1 MNKTEKKSLN
11 RGSLI
16 YRIQKE
22 LKSRILNGEY
32 KPGEKLPSE
41 PNLASELGVSRNTL
55 RESIGMLQR
64 EGLLIK
70 KHGIGNFV
78 TEKYPIIKGGLE
90 RLTGIAEFIES
101 QGFKSR
107 SEITNFEVNVS
118 DKEICER
125 LEVDKNCNFF
135 ILETTK
141 YAEEIPIA
149 LCKDIIP
156 NYIIEDID
164 PVKLHKS
171 VFDGLRDYYGIDI
184 RYAECDLIPAVSDE
198 ELSEKLKIKLGTPL
212 LLLEQIH
219 YVADNK
225 RVLYSRSYFP
235 SGKFTFKLVRRR

>member
-1 MNKTEKKSLN
+1 MNEAEKVNLN

-16 YRIQKE
+16 YKIQNV
-22 LKSRILNGEY
+22 LKSRILSGKYN
-32 KPGEKLPSE
+32 PGEKLPSE
-41 PNLASELGVSRNTL
+41 PKLASELGVSRNTL
-55 RESIGMLQR
+55 RESIGLLQR

-78 TEKYPIIKGGLE
+78 TEKKPIIKGGLE
-90 RLTGIAEFIES
+90 RLTGIAEFIET

-107 SEITNFEVNVS
+107 SEINYFKTNVS
-118 DKEICER
+118 NIEICEK
-125 LEVDKNCNFF
+125 LKIDKNCTFF

-156 NYIIEDID
+156 DYIIEDID
-164 PVKLHKS
+164 PMKIHNS
-171 VFDGLRDYYGIDI
+171 VFEGLRDYYGIDI
-184 RYAECDLIPAVSDE
+184 RYAECDLIPTVSDQ

-225 RVLYSRSYFP
+225 KVLYSKSYFP